1 MFTNLFKEL
10 GLSKLL
16 QTIYIYLLQNGASSA
31 RQLAENLNIP
41 RPSVYDNLKVLIQKG
56 LVTERSEEN
65 KKIFQV
71 DNLENLP
78 QLVKTKIDTLEK
90 ERKELEKILPT
101 LAQNFDSIEPKI
113 KFYSGVEGVKQVLN
127 DVLWYENIETHSMWP
142 ISEMIAVLGGD
153 YFAEHNRKRI
163 RRNISIRAIWPRD
176 RAISFEDHP
185 ALGTGKGFLRE
196 IRFAPKGMIWDM
208 GYWNYGDKVAFV
220 SSRKETFGFIIHSK
234 DFSQLLRTQFEVIWK
249 ESKPLKPEPQHTDAY
264 LKTV

>member
-31 RQLAENLNIP
+31 RQFAENLNIP

-127 DVLWYENIETHSMWP
+127 DVLWYENIETHS
-142 ISEMIAVLGGD
+142 
-153 YFAEHNRKRI
+153 
-163 RRNISIRAIWPRD
+163 
-176 RAISFEDHP
+176 
-185 ALGTGKGFLRE
+185 
-196 IRFAPKGMIWDM
+196 
-208 GYWNYGDKVAFV
+208 
-220 SSRKETFGFIIHSK
+220 
-234 DFSQLLRTQFEVIWK
+234 
-249 ESKPLKPEPQHTDAY
+249 
-264 LKTV
+264 